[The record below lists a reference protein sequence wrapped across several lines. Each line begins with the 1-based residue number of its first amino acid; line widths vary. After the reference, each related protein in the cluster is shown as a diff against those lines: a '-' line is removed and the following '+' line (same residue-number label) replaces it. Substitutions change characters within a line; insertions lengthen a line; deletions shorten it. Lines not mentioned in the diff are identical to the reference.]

1 LSTES
6 EGYSPRVLVLMRF
19 REVDRTDLERAHAVL
34 AAQKGYVEGR
44 LGRNVD
50 DPDLWVLQTVW
61 QGPGAYRRALSAYD
75 VKVEAWSVLG
85 QAVDEPTAYEIVTP
99 GQPVNEERT
108 RG

>member
-1 LSTES
+1 M
-6 EGYSPRVLVLMRF
+6 LVLMRF
-19 REVDRTDLERAHAVL
+19 RGVDRADLERAQSVL
-34 AAQKGYVEGR
+34 AAQKGCVEGR

-50 DPDLWVLQTVW
+50 DPDLWVLETIW

-75 VKVEAWSVLG
+75 VKVEAWGVLG

-99 GQPVNEERT
+99 GQPVNEEQP